1 METKA
6 MKGDGIEEEDEEGAQ
21 GSGEHLTLF
30 SDGYHFT

>member
-1 METKA
+1 
-6 MKGDGIEEEDEEGAQ
+6 MKGDGIEEEEEDEGAQ

>member
-1 METKA
+1 
-6 MKGDGIEEEDEEGAQ
+6 MKGDGIEEENEGAQ